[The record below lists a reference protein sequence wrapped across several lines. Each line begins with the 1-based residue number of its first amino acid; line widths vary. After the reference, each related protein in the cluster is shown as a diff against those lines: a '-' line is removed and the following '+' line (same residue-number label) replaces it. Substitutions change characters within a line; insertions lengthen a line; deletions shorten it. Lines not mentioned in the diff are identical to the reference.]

1 MTWLDLGNGWRNLF
15 LLSAFLQ
22 AVSLGTLFA
31 ARRWF
36 STGSRLACFLTGA
49 AATPLLEYLWM
60 LALAFLWPHAPKLV
74 YIGVPPLAAG
84 ILLAVMLLRRIRRI
98 PALFRRGLAFVRRLC
113 HFDKPALIAL
123 CFALCMVILLAP
135 VCVRFLSSMNCAEA
149 SDAGEYLA
157 LAQRYCT
164 DRNVGELLEKNETE
178 GHFRGNSHF
187 PSLELYMSY
196 GLFHTGGDSFGYP
209 YDKPAFTAIGLLLF
223 YVAAAYGALL
233 LTFCREKK
241 GCALLG
247 VLLFNLVPNLY
258 YSVASAPRDMWRIL
272 AVLLSVMAFAGL
284 QPRSRS
290 VKAYLGKLLFAF
302 ALCFTVMSTHVV
314 CFVVLPFVVVAWV
327 IWRWMESLMLR
338 RGGAG
343 RTLLSSIGVA
353 LAGAAGTITA
363 YLGNLWCFRQWG
375 EMSPW
380 RLMTSFT
387 DAPWYDLYMKIEYKL
402 EETTTHLDFWSARN
416 DILLSYATPV
426 GIWGFRL
433 ALLGLLAGLIFVI
446 WRRVAL
452 RRQSQTLLMNAGQ
465 DGPTA
470 VVLSFREDDSFRTVS
485 PLLFCSLCTLLTA
498 ASMLGFLDTP
508 LYSFSGSFLKLPR
521 YTLQWFLLAC
531 VMICV
536 SLSALSDVWP
546 KLCEQGKHWLRR
558 RQWRIP
564 AGLVGTIRR
573 LPAWFCALLCVLG
586 MVQGTRQTGYA
597 ASFYRNSRN
606 VMENESILMDN
617 GFREHYGLLMTLAD
631 ALPAD
636 ETILITQSG
645 YQYPLKGK
653 GYLLQSNPI
662 VPILNMTE
670 AEIPGE
676 LERLHVGM
684 IVTNPSFWDDRY
696 LIKST
701 LNDYLTTL
709 PSEQIVETGFLRFYL
724 LDPALVPVAQAA
736 LETTN

>member
-1 MTWLDLGNGWRNLF
+1 
-15 LLSAFLQ
+15 
-22 AVSLGTLFA
+22 
-31 ARRWF
+31 
-36 STGSRLACFLTGA
+36 
-49 AATPLLEYLWM
+49 
-60 LALAFLWPHAPKLV
+60 
-74 YIGVPPLAAG
+74 
-84 ILLAVMLLRRIRRI
+84 
-98 PALFRRGLAFVRRLC
+98 
-113 HFDKPALIAL
+113 
-123 CFALCMVILLAP
+123 
-135 VCVRFLSSMNCAEA
+135 
-149 SDAGEYLA
+149 
-157 LAQRYCT
+157 
-164 DRNVGELLEKNETE
+164 
-178 GHFRGNSHF
+178 
-187 PSLELYMSY
+187 
-196 GLFHTGGDSFGYP
+196 
-209 YDKPAFTAIGLLLF
+209 
-223 YVAAAYGALL
+223 
-233 LTFCREKK
+233 
-241 GCALLG
+241 
-247 VLLFNLVPNLY
+247 
-258 YSVASAPRDMWRIL
+258 MWRIL
-272 AVLLSVMAFAGL
+272 AVLLSVLAFAGL
-284 QPRSRS
+284 HPRSRS

-433 ALLGLLAGLIFVI
+433 ALVGLLAGLIFVI

-470 VVLSFREDDSFRTVS
+470 VVLSFRENDSFRTVS

-536 SLSALSDVWP
+536 SLSA
-546 KLCEQGKHWLRR
+546 
-558 RQWRIP
+558 
-564 AGLVGTIRR
+564 
-573 LPAWFCALLCVLG
+573 WFCALLCVLG

-606 VMENESILMDN
+606 VMENESLLMDN

>member
-15 LLSAFLQ
+15 LLSVLVQ
-22 AVSLGTLFA
+22 AVALGTLFA

-36 STGSRLACFLTGA
+36 SKGSRLACFLTGA

-74 YIGVPPLAAG
+74 YIGVPPLAACL
-84 ILLAVMLLRRIRRI
+84 LLAILLLRRLRQI
-98 PALFRRGLAFVRRLC
+98 PALFRRGLAFARRLC

-135 VCVRFLSSMNCAEA
+135 VCVRFLSSMNCAL
-149 SDAGEYLA
+149 SNDAGEYLA

-164 DRNVGELLEKNETE
+164 DRSIGELLEKNETE
-178 GHFRGNSHF
+178 GHFRGHSHF
-187 PSLELYMSY
+187 PSMELYMSY
-196 GLFHTGGDSFGYP
+196 GLFHTEGDSFGYP

-223 YVAAAYGALL
+223 YTIAAYGALL

-241 GCALLG
+241 GWVLLG

-258 YSVASAPRDMWRIL
+258 SSIASAPRDLWRIL
-272 AVLLSVMAFAGL
+272 AILLSVLAFAGL
-284 QPRSRS
+284 QPRSRT
-290 VKAYLGKLLFAF
+290 AGRCLGKLLFAF
-302 ALCFTVMSTHVV
+302 VLCFTVMSTHVV
-314 CFVVLPFVVVAWV
+314 CFVVLPFVVIAWV
-327 IWRWMESLMLR
+327 IWRWLESLMLR

-343 RTLLSSIGVA
+343 RTLLSAVGVA
-353 LAGAAGTITA
+353 LAGAAGTITS

-402 EETTTHLDFWSARN
+402 EETTTHLNFWTARN
-416 DILLSYATPV
+416 DILLSYASPV

-433 ALLGLLAGLIFVI
+433 ALIGLMTGLVFLFY
-446 WRRVAL
+446 RRAAL
-452 RRQSQTLLMNAGQ
+452 RRQSQTLMMEAGQ

-470 VVLSFREDDSFRTVS
+470 VYLAFQEDDSFRTVS
-485 PLLFCSLCTLLTA
+485 LLLFCSLCTLLTA

-521 YTLQWFLLAC
+521 YTLQWFLMAC
-531 VMICV
+531 VMICAA
-536 SLSALSDVWP
+536 LAALSDVWP
-546 KLCEQGKHWLRR
+546 KLCGWAKHWLRR
-558 RQWRIP
+558 RQWRLP
-564 AGLVGTIRR
+564 AGMGSFLRR

-586 MVQGTRQTGYA
+586 MVQGTKQTGYA

-606 VMENESILMDN
+606 VMENDDLLLDN
-617 GFREHYGLLMTLAD
+617 GFRKHYGLMMAVAD
-631 ALPAD
+631 ALPED

-662 VPILNMTE
+662 ASILNMTE
-670 AEIPGE
+670 EEIPGE
-676 LERLHVGM
+676 LERLRAGV
-684 IVTNPSFWDDRY
+684 IITSPSFWDDRY
-696 LIKST
+696 LIRST
-701 LNDYLTTL
+701 LSDYLSKL
-709 PSEQIVETGFLRFYL
+709 PPEQIVETEALRLYL
-724 LDPALVPVAQAA
+724 LDSSLVPIAQAA
-736 LETTN
+736 LAAQD

>member
-36 STGSRLACFLTGA
+36 SKGSRLACFLTGA

-258 YSVASAPRDMWRIL
+258 
-272 AVLLSVMAFAGL
+272 
-284 QPRSRS
+284 
-290 VKAYLGKLLFAF
+290 
-302 ALCFTVMSTHVV
+302 
-314 CFVVLPFVVVAWV
+314 
-327 IWRWMESLMLR
+327 
-338 RGGAG
+338 
-343 RTLLSSIGVA
+343 
-353 LAGAAGTITA
+353 
-363 YLGNLWCFRQWG
+363 
-375 EMSPW
+375 
-380 RLMTSFT
+380 
-387 DAPWYDLYMKIEYKL
+387 
-402 EETTTHLDFWSARN
+402 
-416 DILLSYATPV
+416 
-426 GIWGFRL
+426 
-433 ALLGLLAGLIFVI
+433 
-446 WRRVAL
+446 
-452 RRQSQTLLMNAGQ
+452 
-465 DGPTA
+465 
-470 VVLSFREDDSFRTVS
+470 
-485 PLLFCSLCTLLTA
+485 
-498 ASMLGFLDTP
+498 
-508 LYSFSGSFLKLPR
+508 
-521 YTLQWFLLAC
+521 
-531 VMICV
+531 
-536 SLSALSDVWP
+536 
-546 KLCEQGKHWLRR
+546 
-558 RQWRIP
+558 
-564 AGLVGTIRR
+564 
-573 LPAWFCALLCVLG
+573 
-586 MVQGTRQTGYA
+586 
-597 ASFYRNSRN
+597 
-606 VMENESILMDN
+606 
-617 GFREHYGLLMTLAD
+617 
-631 ALPAD
+631 
-636 ETILITQSG
+636 
-645 YQYPLKGK
+645 
-653 GYLLQSNPI
+653 
-662 VPILNMTE
+662 
-670 AEIPGE
+670 
-676 LERLHVGM
+676 
-684 IVTNPSFWDDRY
+684 
-696 LIKST
+696 
-701 LNDYLTTL
+701 
-709 PSEQIVETGFLRFYL
+709 
-724 LDPALVPVAQAA
+724 
-736 LETTN
+736 